1 MYSDI
6 IEPKKPEDL
15 SLMKRKALSLGYD
28 LLGVIGELPAESG
41 SEDIFK
47 VSIIKATDLTL
58 GIRHIRR
65 SFDVIAVK
73 PYSLEEARKAAAS
86 KVVDAI
92 IATYDRARP
101 NFDYICA
108 KQLKRNEGSLI
119 IPARRLM
126 EYMRTNPQVIRSV
139 KIELEIAIKAGVYPI
154 IASFASNL
162 NEIVPPRL
170 LTSFGE
176 FFFDLDRNQAK
187 MYVKDF
193 PKYLVSQERKLKL
206 RGVV

>member
-6 IEPKKPEDL
+6 LEPKKPEDL
-15 SLMKRKALSLGYD
+15 VSMERKASSLGYD
-28 LLGVIGELPAESG
+28 MLGVIGEMLEPKSKG
-41 SEDIFK
+41 IFK
-47 VSIIKATDLTL
+47 VAIIKASDLPL
-58 GIRHIRR
+58 GTRHVRR
-65 SFDVIAVK
+65 SFDLIAVK
-73 PYSLEEARKAAAS
+73 PDSLEDARKATDS
-86 KVVDAI
+86 KIVDAI
-92 IATYDRARP
+92 ITTYDKRRP

-119 IPARRLM
+119 IPVRQLM
-126 EYMRTNPQVIRSV
+126 SYIKTNPQVLRSV
-139 KIELEIAIKAGVYPI
+139 KIELEIAIKTGIYPI
-154 IASFASNL
+154 IASFASDL
-162 NEIVPPRL
+162 NEIVPPRIL
-170 LTSFGE
+170 ISFGE